1 MQDNFFKLINNEEI
15 ELNHIAKLKDGS
27 GVPFLS
33 DILKENEWK
42 RGFATMK
49 DFGKVIIK
57 YPGHDIND
65 SIYKYCVDDTFTNG
79 FEKFKADIEYF
90 IENDRFRWIN
100 NSNETNLELIEL
112 MPEFHGVRKKKN
124 IKILSNFIE
133 FNNTIVKVISEEEQ
147 YKIVQLLSLFK
158 N

>member
-1 MQDNFFKLINNEEI
+1 MQDNFFKLINNEEV
-15 ELNHIAKLKDGS
+15 ELNHIAQLKDGS
-27 GVPFLS
+27 GVPFLCN
-33 DILKENEWK
+33 ILKENEWN

-49 DFGKVIIK
+49 DFGRVIIK
-57 YPGHDIND
+57 YPGYDIND

-112 MPEFHGVRKKKN
+112 MPEFHGIKKKKN